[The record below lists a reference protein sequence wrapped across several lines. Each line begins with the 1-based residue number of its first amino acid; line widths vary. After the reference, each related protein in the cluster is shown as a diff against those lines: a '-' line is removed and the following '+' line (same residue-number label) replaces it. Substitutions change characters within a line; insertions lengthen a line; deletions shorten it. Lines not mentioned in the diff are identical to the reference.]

1 MKKLTNIFAGLAA
14 ALALNVSAPAEA
26 QEPIDMVSF
35 SMLSGWRTSSGTH
48 MTAIRMTL
56 EPGWKTYWRAPGDAG
71 IPPQF
76 RWTGLQRSQQPNV
89 HWPVPTVFLQ
99 NGLKSVGYENEVLIP
114 IEVPTPGGPQ
124 DFRLQGEVQIGI
136 CEEICVP
143 VMFPVDVMLRGSA
156 RTKDPNIQAALQ
168 SRPMSPAEAGGDRV
182 VCTVEQIADG
192 LKLTAR
198 MDLPAMAA
206 SEHAVVE
213 FADKTVWVSEATVTR
228 SGGQLQAI
236 VDMVPPNAQPF
247 LLSRSDLTFTVLGD
261 GRSVEFEG
269 CTAG

>member
-1 MKKLTNIFAGLAA
+1 
-14 ALALNVSAPAEA
+14 
-26 QEPIDMVSF
+26 
-35 SMLSGWRTSSGTH
+35 
-48 MTAIRMTL
+48 MTAIRVNL

-76 RWTGLQRSQQPNV
+76 RWTGLEAAQQPRV

-114 IEVPTPGGPQ
+114 IEVPALGRSQ
-124 DFRLQGEVQIGI
+124 DARLSGEVQIGI
-136 CEEICVP
+136 CEDICVP
-143 VMFPVDVMLRGSA
+143 VTFPVDVVLRGSA
-156 RTKDPNIQAALQ
+156 RTKDAEILTALS
-168 SRPMSPAEAGGDRV
+168 SRPLAPSAVGADQV
-182 VCTVEQIADG
+182 FCAIEQIADG

-198 MDLPAMAA
+198 IDLPPMAQ

-228 SGGQLQAI
+228 AGQQLQAV

-247 LLSRSDLTFTVLGD
+247 LLSRNDLVFTVLGD
-261 GRSVEFEG
+261 GRSVEFAG